1 MRGENSGSN
10 MRCCSSA
17 YQQAHDY
24 EKGTK
29 ICSPDL
35 EAKSDWEVILEK
47 LVCYETPPF
56 VKYHDIEGRVRRRF
70 GLHDVLI
77 LEFSSGSPGIRSWEA
92 GITESGELI
101 EPKHEDDDEKKKR
114 LESRPF
120 LIKAEKV
127 GRRGKNKK
135 AAIRVKDM
143 EDPTAGGSNIPE
155 NALVKFMLHVRG
167 KPITVGTILNILEND
182 VSPDFNI
189 FNSNCWTYA
198 NQITKDLFHAC
209 TDPTTTTTTTT
220 TAAAD
225 GDGNGAAADD
235 DDRGGDDAAAS
246 AERKEQLAKELKKV
260 PGVCNPKQLF
270 LGCIVNESHP
280 MNE

>member
-1 MRGENSGSN
+1 

-17 YQQAHDY
+17 YQQAHEY

-101 EPKHEDDDEKKKR
+101 EPKHADDDEKKKR

-167 KPITVGTILNILEND
+167 KPITVGTILNILENH

-209 TDPTTTTTTTT
+209 TDPTTSTTTT

-225 GDGNGAAADD
+225 GDGNGNGAAAD

-246 AERKEQLAKELKKV
+246 TERKEQLAKELKKV

-270 LGCIVNESHP
+270 RGCIVNESHQ